1 MRHAKLT
8 ALVVSLM
15 AAALYLTLI
24 SPTASACS
32 LAQKPDWL
40 DFVLSHGLANLN
52 PDCTLTWKSGEVTDL
67 NGNLV
72 GPLPYAF
79 LQQYG
84 VIFFFAGL
92 ILAVVGFYLAIRSR
106 SLNAKS
112 QRTSSIG

>member
-1 MRHAKLT
+1 
-8 ALVVSLM
+8 M
-15 AAALYLTLI
+15 AFALYLALI

-32 LAQKPDWL
+32 LAQMPDWL
-40 DFVLSHGLANLN
+40 NFVLGHGLANLN
-52 PDCTLTWKSGEVTDL
+52 PDCTLTWKGGEVTDL

-84 VIFFFAGL
+84 VIFFFVGF
-92 ILAVVGFYLAIRSR
+92 ILAVIGIYLTVRPR

-112 QRTSSIG
+112 HRTSSTG

>member
-1 MRHAKLT
+1 MPVFSCLALYYRGSTRLAMRYAKST

-15 AAALYLTLI
+15 ASALYLTVM

-32 LAQKPDWL
+32 LAQMPDWL
-40 DFVLSHGLANLN
+40 NFVLSHGLANLN

-79 LQQYG
+79 VQQYG

-92 ILAVVGFYLAIRSR
+92 ILAV
-106 SLNAKS
+106 
-112 QRTSSIG
+112 IGI